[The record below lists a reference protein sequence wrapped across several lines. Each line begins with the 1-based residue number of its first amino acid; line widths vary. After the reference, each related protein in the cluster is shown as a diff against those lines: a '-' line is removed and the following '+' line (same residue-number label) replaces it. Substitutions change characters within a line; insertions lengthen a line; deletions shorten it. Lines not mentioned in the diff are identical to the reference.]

1 MDNNNIKENIEH
13 ANSLY
18 SQAKYNEAIQI
29 YQELL
34 KVTDE
39 SEKYHNRLIYN
50 MNHQVFCIVHISDIF
65 QIRQ

>member
-34 KVTDE
+34 KVTL
-39 SEKYHNRLIYN
+39 KKIGVKCRLW
-50 MNHQVFCIVHISDIF
+50 
-65 QIRQ
+65 